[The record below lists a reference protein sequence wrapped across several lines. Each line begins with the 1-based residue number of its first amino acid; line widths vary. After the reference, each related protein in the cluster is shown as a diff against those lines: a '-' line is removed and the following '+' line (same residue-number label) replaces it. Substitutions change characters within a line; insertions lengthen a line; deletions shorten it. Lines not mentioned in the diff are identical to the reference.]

1 MENAMNNTINN
12 LSNTLVDASKHNA
25 KGGAKAIAT
34 QKPCDDKATADKVSL
49 SGSVVL
55 QKLEKNM
62 ATSSEV
68 DMNKVNQ
75 IKEALNNG
83 EYKVDADLIAK
94 NFFDIEQ
101 ALGQI

>member
-1 MENAMNNTINN
+1 MNNTINN
-12 LSNTLVDASKHNA
+12 LSNTLLDVSKHKA
-25 KGGAKAIAT
+25 KGGVAA
-34 QKPCDDKATADKVSL
+34 QKPSNDKATVDKVSF
-49 SGSVVL
+49 SGSAVL

-62 ATSSEV
+62 ATSSEI
-68 DMNKVNQ
+68 DINKVNQ

>member
-1 MENAMNNTINN
+1 MNNTINN
-12 LSNTLVDASKHNA
+12 LSNTLVDASKHNT
-25 KGGAKAIAT
+25 KGDAAEAMVA
-34 QKPCDDKATADKVSL
+34 QKPSNDKATTDKVYL
-49 SGSVVL
+49 SGSAEL

-62 ATSSEV
+62 ATSSEI
-68 DMNKVNQ
+68 DINKVNQ